1 MRLAD
6 IALGLPFLP
15 FVIVLAAFLG
25 PSSWNVVIAIGLL
38 LWPNAGRIIRSQV
51 LTLRERGYI
60 ESAKVSGCSNFRI
73 IFLLELISL
82 FCGLAVICTEEVE

>member
-51 LTLRERGYI
+51 LTLRERVILNLPKYQDALI
-60 ESAKVSGCSNFRI
+60 
-73 IFLLELISL
+73 LE
-82 FCGLAVICTEEVE
+82 